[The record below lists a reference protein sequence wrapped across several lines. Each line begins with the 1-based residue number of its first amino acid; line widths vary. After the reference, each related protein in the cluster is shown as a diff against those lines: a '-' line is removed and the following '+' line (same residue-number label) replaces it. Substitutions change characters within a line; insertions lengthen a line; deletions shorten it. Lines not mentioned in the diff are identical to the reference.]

1 MQKEFPELFESGNI
15 NLNYHHWSK
24 IMLDETAERNKN
36 TRNITESMNVHLAWY
51 DEAKGMTLEE
61 LPSFLDRLQNF
72 YTHDYG
78 TICHAIAAS
87 AIATAWA
94 MNKGPQGGITG
105 FQAGAVMWEFIRHW
119 GNLRGPIT
127 MMTYE
132 DMLYPQFEH
141 KYKTISQNTFD
152 WMQEQAKNLL
162 AEDAHASREVRKH
175 WQSIVN
181 GVVPF
186 GYTIED

>member
-1 MQKEFPELFESGNI
+1 
-15 NLNYHHWSK
+15 
-24 IMLDETAERNKN
+24 MLDETAEHNKN
-36 TRNITESMNVHLAWY
+36 KNITESMKVHLAWY
-51 DEAKGMTLEE
+51 DEAKRMTLEE
-61 LPSFLDRLQNF
+61 LPTFLDRLQNF

-119 GNLRGPIT
+119 GNLQGPAR
-127 MMTYE
+127 MLTYD
-132 DMLYPQFEH
+132 DMLYPQSEH
-141 KYKTISQNTFD
+141 KYKTISQDTFD
-152 WMQEQAKNLL
+152 WIQEQAKEHL
-162 AEDAHASREVRKH
+162 ADANKGSVEVREH
-175 WQSIVN
+175 WQSIVD